1 MKLTIKKTDKRH
13 SGNHEWQYLVVVER
27 MANVTFGNMAT
38 IQKTADLNAIREW
51 CWTTYGPSC
60 ELELWLAVPENTPGK
75 NTHWC
80 WHTNFNNFKIYLRT
94 DKEANWFK
102 MKWL

>member
-13 SGNHEWQYLVVVER
+13 TGHHEWQYVVVVER
-27 MANVTFGNMAT
+27 TPTTMFGT
-38 IQKTADLNAIREW
+38 TTLIQKTQDLNTIREW
-51 CWTTYGPSC
+51 CWITYGPSC
-60 ELELWLAVPENTPGK
+60 ELELWLPLPDAHTGK
-75 NTHWC
+75 NEHWC

-102 MKWL
+102 LKWL

>member
-27 MANVTFGNMAT
+27 GLVTRFGNTALVQKAT
-38 IQKTADLNAIREW
+38 DLNSIREW

-60 ELELWLAVPENTPGK
+60 ELELWLNIPDNTPSK

-80 WHTNFNNFKIYLRT
+80 WHTNYSNFKIYLRT